1 MHRLSC
7 PSTARDAELHDIF
20 KRVKFIPR
28 GTKVCTLSAKC
39 PSGLSFSSGGL
50 KDVLHECFMFQELH
64 DSVSLSLSLCV
75 ATPRG
80 LFILPLKVFLMYVL

>member
-64 DSVSLSLSLCV
+64 DSVSLSLSVSLHQ
-75 ATPRG
+75 G
-80 LFILPLKVFLMYVL
+80 VFLFYL